1 VRTRPT
7 ILFFGPVG
15 EALPDL
21 VVRWAEAND
30 FPLEVHADSGVVESI
45 VLRGH
50 PCLLFLDADR
60 MGQDGIEL
68 VRRLKSDPFTA
79 IIPALV
85 LAGRHDAAQVE
96 AWFAAGADEILTRLF
111 PPPEQRARLDAMLVR
126 TQRDQS
132 VHPST
137 RMPGTTEIEREIRRR
152 LDSQQEF
159 AVCYADLD
167 HFKEYNDRYSYYDG
181 DRVIFILSRILHDV
195 VKGLLGSRGFVGH
208 IGGDDFIFMIPA
220 ADIGSVCGEILNIF
234 DTLVPFQYNE
244 QDRRA
249 GYFFGK
255 DRRGQLHRVPLMT
268 LSVGIVTNR
277 HRTFAHPAEVSELAT
292 EMKSYAKTL
301 PGSVYVVD
309 RRQGRSGEERA
320 AGTPGQRESAG
331 EAR

>member
-1 VRTRPT
+1 MRTRPT

-15 EALPDL
+15 EAVPDL
-21 VVRWAEAND
+21 VSRWASGKG
-30 FPLEVHADSGVVESI
+30 FPLEVHADPAQVESI

-50 PCLLFLDADR
+50 PCLLFIDADR
-60 MGQDGIEL
+60 MGTPALDL
-68 VRRLKSDPFTA
+68 VRGLKSDPFTA

-85 LAGRHDAAQVE
+85 FADSHNADEIQG
-96 AWFAAGADEILTRLF
+96 WFSAGADEILTSVF
-111 PPPEQRARLDAMLVR
+111 PPAEQLARLDGLLVR
-126 TQRDQS
+126 TQRDVS

-152 LDSQQEF
+152 LEGTQEF

-167 HFKEYNDRYSYYDG
+167 HFKEFNDRYSYYDG
-181 DRVIFILSRILHDV
+181 DRVIYILSRILHDV
-195 VKGLLGSRGFVGH
+195 VKGVLGGRGFVGH
-208 IGGDDFIFMIPA
+208 IGGDDFIFVIPA
-220 ADIGSVCGEILNIF
+220 AEISLVCGEILSVF
-234 DTLVPFQYNE
+234 DSLVPFQYNE

-268 LSVGIVTNR
+268 LSIGIVTNR

-309 RRQGRSGEERA
+309 RRQSRVEDEGAGNALTSEA
-320 AGTPGQRESAG
+320 AGEKR
-331 EAR
+331 